1 MCNIRKKQILICLPE
16 ISMMKSDEGA
26 RRVTLNYMIFEQIN
40 FTVRI
45 DCIW

>member
-1 MCNIRKKQILICLPE
+1 MYNIRKNKILICLPG

-40 FTVRI
+40 FTIRI
-45 DCIW
+45 NCFW